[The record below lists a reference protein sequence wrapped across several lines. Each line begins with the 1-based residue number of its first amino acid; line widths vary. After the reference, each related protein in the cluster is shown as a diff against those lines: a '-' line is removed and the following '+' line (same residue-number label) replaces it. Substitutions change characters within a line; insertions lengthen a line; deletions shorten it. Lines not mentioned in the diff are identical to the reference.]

1 MSISGI
7 NNNNPWSSMTQGQ
20 TGTRQNMPGKDK
32 ADPVNEFLSY
42 MDKTP
47 AQRWQEAWLKQ
58 HGITPGDFAAM
69 SPQERQK
76 LMDQMQQELK
86 QKMEDKA
93 VQGSKTDILV

>member
-7 NNNNPWSSMTQGQ
+7 GNNNPWSSMTQGT

-32 ADPVNEFLSY
+32 NDPVNEFLSY
-42 MDKTP
+42 MEKTP

-58 HGITPGDFAAM
+58 HGVTPEDFEAM
-69 SPQERQK
+69 SPAEKQK
-76 LMDQMQQELK
+76 LLDQMRQELK